1 MNATALADQAEA
13 AARDA
18 RRKLASIGGDRPA
31 DIASDPWLAEQI
43 GALLLALATDT
54 ARLCRHVKPSP
65 MVLHATAWTPGRV
78 VCERCAPQLRPA
90 TYQQDTT
97 CDRCGEHTS
106 AIYSGALA
114 FGSILFTFGLCGG
127 CIHSSPVYRPA
138 LI

>member
-65 MVLHATAWTPGRV
+65 MVLHATAWTPDASSASA
-78 VCERCAPQLRPA
+78 APRSCDRPPTSRTPPA
-90 TYQQDTT
+90 TGAANTPARST
-97 CDRCGEHTS
+97 PARWPS
-106 AIYSGALA
+106 ARS
-114 FGSILFTFGLCGG
+114 C
-127 CIHSSPVYRPA
+127 SPSACAAAASTPA
-138 LI
+138 PSTGPR